1 MSSLEGTQPRFGLLA
16 LVAIPLAGGLVAA
29 TIILATSPTLE
40 LRAAAALW
48 AVVLTAGIVGS
59 ALVAVPVLIRW
70 RIARAREAAA
80 AEASRAATADHH
92 RFMLRLDH
100 ELKNPVT
107 AMQAGIANLA
117 GMLADRGLTE
127 EGRVIDSISLQT
139 QRIADLVADLRK
151 LAELETRPID
161 HDRVDMADLLEEVCD
176 TAKEHAGAD
185 ERTIILSLPRA
196 PWPLSSVTGDRDLL
210 FLAFYNLLANAIKF
224 TKPDDTIE
232 VRAHDD
238 QRDVVVEVADT
249 GIGVPSEELDQ
260 VWDELSRGRAA
271 RGTAGMGL
279 GLAMVRAVVVRHG
292 GTVMLRSRED
302 HGTNVIVRLPATDPA
317 AS

>member
-1 MSSLEGTQPRFGLLA
+1 
-16 LVAIPLAGGLVAA
+16 
-29 TIILATSPTLE
+29 
-40 LRAAAALW
+40 
-48 AVVLTAGIVGS
+48 
-59 ALVAVPVLIRW
+59 
-70 RIARAREAAA
+70 
-80 AEASRAATADHH
+80 
-92 RFMLRLDH
+92 
-100 ELKNPVT
+100 
-107 AMQAGIANLA
+107 
-117 GMLADRGLTE
+117 
-127 EGRVIDSISLQT
+127 
-139 QRIADLVADLRK
+139 
-151 LAELETRPID
+151 
-161 HDRVDMADLLEEVCD
+161 
-176 TAKEHAGAD
+176 
-185 ERTIILSLPRA
+185 
-196 PWPLSSVTGDRDLL
+196 
-210 FLAFYNLLANAIKF
+210 
-224 TKPDDTIE
+224 